1 MEHETEQQKN
11 GISVAIVAFV
21 VLSFAGAAS
30 LRAEPMNVTATVLE
44 VCELGTVNDMAFGNL
59 TPGSSLDVSTSA
71 TIQWRCS
78 AGTAANITI
87 NDGNNSNRT
96 MVGPV
101 ATILPY
107 ELFKDAAQSERWGDT
122 GSETVPVTGSG
133 MASFGSLTVYGE
145 VLHAD
150 YVGVQQGAYSDVVT
164 VDVVI
169 N

>member
-1 MEHETEQQKN
+1 MEHKTELRNKGVN
-11 GISVAIVAFV
+11 VAIAIVMALALF
-21 VLSFAGAAS
+21 GAAS

-59 TPGSSLDVSTSA
+59 TPGSSLDVSTTAS
-71 TIQWRCS
+71 IQWRCS
-78 AGTAANITI
+78 AGTAADITI

-96 MVGPV
+96 MVGPLA
-101 ATILPY
+101 ATLPY

-122 GSETVPVTGSG
+122 SSETVPVTGTG

-145 VLHAD
+145 VLHAN